1 MMMLGRTELLYL
13 DDSYLRE
20 FKARV
25 VDVIA
30 DGVIL
35 DRTSFHP
42 AGGGLLSDKGMISYA
57 GSISEVAEVLQDGE
71 NILHR
76 IAGSPPSIGEE
87 VEAWLDWD
95 RRYAM
100 MRLHTAIH
108 VLAAV
113 MMKKTSAAI
122 TGNSIG
128 PEQARVDFS
137 VESFD
142 RAVLEECVAD
152 ANRLLQE
159 GKDVKIHYM
168 EREKVLATPGLVK
181 LAARMPPNIPVLR
194 LVEIVGV
201 DIQADGGPHVRN
213 TREVGKMRVL
223 KLENKGRANR
233 RLYLAVE

>member
-20 FKARV
+20 FKAKI

-42 AGGGLLSDKGMISYA
+42 AGGGLLSDKGMISFA

-76 IAGSPPSIGEE
+76 IAGSLPSIGEK
-87 VEAWLDWD
+87 VEARLDWD

-113 MMKKTSAAI
+113 MMKTSATI

-159 GKDVKIHYM
+159 VKIHYM
-168 EREKVLATPGLVK
+168 GEEEGSSHTGSGEACSQNASQHTC
-181 LAARMPPNIPVLR
+181 A
-194 LVEIVGV
+194 E
-201 DIQADGGPHVRN
+201 
-213 TREVGKMRVL
+213 TS
-223 KLENKGRANR
+223 
-233 RLYLAVE
+233 

>member
-20 FKARV
+20 FKAKI

-35 DRTSFHP
+35 DRKSFHP
-42 AGGGLLSDKGMISYA
+42 AGGGLLSDKGMISFA
-57 GSISEVAEVLQDGE
+57 GSISEVAEVLQDGK

-76 IAGSPPSIGEE
+76 IAGSPPSIGEK
-87 VEAWLDWD
+87 VEARLDWD

-113 MMKKTSAAI
+113 MMKTSATI

-142 RAVLEECVAD
+142 RAVLEERFAD

-159 GKDVKIHYM
+159 VKIHYM
-168 EREKVLATPGLVK
+168 GEEEGSSHTGSGE
-181 LAARMPPNIPVLR
+181 ARSQNASQHTCA
-194 LVEIVGV
+194 E
-201 DIQADGGPHVRN
+201 
-213 TREVGKMRVL
+213 TS
-223 KLENKGRANR
+223 
-233 RLYLAVE
+233 